1 MSRHRTPLLT
11 RLRRHRGLWVLA
23 VAVLLLKLVSSS
35 VCLGDA
41 PAKRLAVAQT
51 AVGISAMAADTGG
64 DDGCLL
70 GEAGDCHCACAHSL
84 TLASADFVAVLPQPL
99 PRMAMAP
106 RIVGHVPDASGSLL
120 RPPIA

>member
-1 MSRHRTPLLT
+1 MSRHRTPLLS

-51 AVGISAMAADTGG
+51 AVGVAAMAADTGG
-64 DDGCLL
+64 NDGCLL
-70 GEAGDCHCACAHSL
+70 GEAGDCHCACVHSL
-84 TLASADFVAVLPQPL
+84 TVASADFAVDLPL
-99 PRMAMAP
+99 PVLRQTPPP
-106 RIVGHVPDASGSLL
+106 RVADHVPDLAGSLL

>member
-1 MSRHRTPLLT
+1 MSRTATPLLT
-11 RLRRHRGLWVLA
+11 RLRRHRGWWALA

-51 AVGISAMAADTGG
+51 AVGVAAMAADIGG

-70 GEAGDCHCACAHSL
+70 GEAGDCHCNCSHSL
-84 TLASADFVAVLPQPL
+84 TVASADFVAVLPPSL
-99 PRMAMAP
+99 PRMAMVP
-106 RIVGHVPDASGSLL
+106 RIAGHVPDASGSLL